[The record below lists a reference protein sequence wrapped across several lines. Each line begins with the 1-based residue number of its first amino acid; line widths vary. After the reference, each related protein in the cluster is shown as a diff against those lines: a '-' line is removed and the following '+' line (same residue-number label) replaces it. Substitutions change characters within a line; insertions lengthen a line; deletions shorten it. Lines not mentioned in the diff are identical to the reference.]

1 MHAKTFPIWHFMH
14 KCRCLQRWLIDPM
27 KIKFIKQNAKC
38 LPATVSVRLFY
49 DGFHYILTVAQTKLS
64 QHCTTID

>member
-38 LPATVSVRLFY
+38 LPATASVIEV
-49 DGFHYILTVAQTKLS
+49 IL
-64 QHCTTID
+64 